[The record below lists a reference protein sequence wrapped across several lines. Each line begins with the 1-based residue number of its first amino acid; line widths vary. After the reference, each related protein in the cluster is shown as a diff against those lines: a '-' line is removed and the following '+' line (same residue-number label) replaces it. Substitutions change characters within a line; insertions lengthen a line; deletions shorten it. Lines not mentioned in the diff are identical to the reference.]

1 MIVTIGRNNG
11 LCRLDSKIQKRV
23 NEACGGRHSVH
34 FLLALEHGDV
44 RRVPKYGCQGP
55 IDRAD
60 YVMWRNFE
68 PQIQNKRREKKLCSD
83 SYAIGPT
90 QQTNLRTYQLIGL
103 VNGQQTLERVV
114 LAGKPVRLRKEGLG
128 IRVNPNADP
137 MSKGLLHH
145 LC

>member
-1 MIVTIGRNNG
+1 MTIGRNNG
-11 LCRLDSKIQKRV
+11 L
-23 NEACGGRHSVH
+23 RHSVL

-44 RRVPKYGCQGP
+44 RRVPKYGRQGP

-68 PQIQNKRREKKLCSD
+68 PQTQNQRREKKLCSD
-83 SYAIGPT
+83 SYAIGPR

-103 VNGQQTLERVV
+103 VNGQQTLERIV
-114 LAGKPVRLRKEGLG
+114 LAAKPVRLRKEGFG

-137 MSKGLLHH
+137 MSKHLSHH